1 MFNYFNNME
10 INFYKQ
16 IVLITGASRGIGA
29 ATARHFAESGATVII
44 HYNRNRDAAK
54 SVLACLP
61 GTSHSIFRADMA
73 SVDDLK
79 TMTDSVISKY
89 GRIDILVNNAGI
101 YEEHDFANLSDE
113 DFLAHW
119 ERNIRVNLSGPA
131 FLAFLVSKEMRKSGV
146 GRIVN
151 VTSRGAFRGEPTSW
165 GYGAAK
171 AGLNSTGQSMAKAL
185 APYGIFVFTLA
196 PGFVET
202 DMAGPCVVGEK
213 RKEIESQTPLNRMA
227 QPEEIARA
235 ILLLS
240 SEGNEYMTGCV
251 LDMNGASYLRT

>member
-1 MFNYFNNME
+1 M
-10 INFYKQ
+10 
-16 IVLITGASRGIGA
+16 TGASRGIGA
-29 ATARHFAESGATVII
+29 ETARLFAESGASVII
-44 HYNRNRDAAK
+44 HYNRNKKAAET
-54 SVLACLP
+54 VLSSLP
-61 GTSHSIFRADMA
+61 GAGHSICQADMA
-73 SVDDLK
+73 SVDDIK
-79 TMTDSVISKY
+79 TMTTRIISLY

-101 YEEHDFANLSDE
+101 YEEHEFANLSDE
-113 DFLAHW
+113 DFLTHW

-131 FLAFLVSKEMRKSGV
+131 FLAFLVSKEMRKCGG

-171 AGLNSTGQSMAKAL
+171 AGLNATGQSMARAL

-202 DMAGPCVVGEK
+202 DMAGPCIEGEK

-227 QPEEIARA
+227 QPEEIGRA
-235 ILLLS
+235 ILLLAAS
-240 SEGNEYMTGCV
+240 GNEYMTGCV